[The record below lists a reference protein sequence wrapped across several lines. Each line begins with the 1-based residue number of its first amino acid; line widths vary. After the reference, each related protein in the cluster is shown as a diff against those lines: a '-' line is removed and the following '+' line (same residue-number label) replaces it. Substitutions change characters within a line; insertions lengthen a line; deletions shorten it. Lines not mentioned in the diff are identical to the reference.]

1 MTLNVF
7 NTTEFLQTAGY
18 IGLFLMIYAETGLL
32 IGLVLPGENLLFTVG
47 LLSSLGY
54 FNIWII
60 ISVVFV
66 AAVLADSTGY
76 ALGKKYGHAV
86 FTKRRSLLFNQAYIE
101 KSEKLFQKH
110 GGKVVIFG
118 RFLPFIRTLTPIFA
132 GIGQLRY
139 KTFLIY
145 NIIGAFVWTFVVAL
159 SAYFLGQ
166 AIPDANHYVIWL
178 AIAVVAI
185 FTLPGFAGAI
195 IHKDSR
201 NKIRAFFKE
210 HFHKAR

>member
-1 MTLNVF
+1 MVLNVF
-7 NTTEFLQTAGY
+7 NTTQFLQTAGY

-32 IGLVLPGENLLFTVG
+32 VGLVLPGENLLFTVG

-54 FNIWII
+54 FNIWIVI
-60 ISVVFV
+60 PVTFA

-76 ALGKKYGHAV
+76 ALGKKYGRSV
-86 FTKRRSLLFNQAYIE
+86 FTKRHSLFFNQAYIE
-101 KSEKLFQKH
+101 KSEQFFQKH
-110 GGKVVIFG
+110 GGKAVILG

-145 NIIGAFVWTFVVAL
+145 NIIGAFVWTVVVAL
-159 SAYFLGQ
+159 SAYFLGK

-178 AIAVVAI
+178 AIAVVII
-185 FTLPGFAGAI
+185 FMLPGIIGAI
-195 IHKDSR
+195 ANKQSR
-201 NKIRAFFKE
+201 NKIKIFFKE
-210 HFHKAR
+210 HLHKF

>member
-1 MTLNVF
+1 MVLNVF
-7 NTTEFLQTAGY
+7 NTAQFLQTAGY

-54 FNIWII
+54 FNIWIVI
-60 ISVVFV
+60 PVTFV

-76 ALGKKYGHAV
+76 GLGKKYGRGV
-86 FTKRRSLLFNQAYIE
+86 FTKRHSLFFNQSYIE
-101 KSEKLFQKH
+101 KSEKFFQKH
-110 GGKVVIFG
+110 GGKAVILG

-132 GIGQLRY
+132 GIGELRY

-145 NIIGAFVWTFVVAL
+145 NIVGAFLWTVVVAL
-159 SAYFLGQ
+159 SAYFLGR

-178 AIAVVAI
+178 AIGVVII
-185 FTLPGFAGAI
+185 FMLPGFVGALFN
-195 IHKDSR
+195 KASR
-201 NKIRAFFKE
+201 NKIKTFFKE
-210 HFHKAR
+210 HLHKY

>member
-1 MTLNVF
+1 MVLNIF

-32 IGLVLPGENLLFTVG
+32 VGLILPGENLLFTVG

-60 ISVVFV
+60 IPVTFA

-76 ALGKKYGHAV
+76 ALGKKYGRSI
-86 FTKRRSLLFNQAYIE
+86 FTKRHSLFFNQAYIE
-101 KSEKLFQKH
+101 KSERFFQKH
-110 GGKVVIFG
+110 GGKAVVLG

-139 KTFLIY
+139 KTFLAY
-145 NIIGAFVWTFVVAL
+145 NIIGAFLWTVIVAL
-159 SAYFLGQ
+159 SAYYLGQ
-166 AIPDANHYVIWL
+166 AIPNANRYVIWL
-178 AIAVVAI
+178 AIAVVVI
-185 FTLPGFAGAI
+185 FMLPGFIAAVVN
-195 IHKDSR
+195 KESR
-201 NKIRAFFKE
+201 NKIKTFLKKYP
-210 HFHKAR
+210 HKF